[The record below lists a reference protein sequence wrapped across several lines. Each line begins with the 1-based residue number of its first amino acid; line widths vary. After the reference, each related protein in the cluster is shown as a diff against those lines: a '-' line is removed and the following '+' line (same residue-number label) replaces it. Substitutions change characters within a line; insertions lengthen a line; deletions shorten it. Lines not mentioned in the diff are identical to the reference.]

1 MKTVQWKRRTERWNS
16 PEKVRESEGKKQ
28 SIPDE
33 KQEKR
38 KRTNDP
44 ETGSKEELE
53 SNSKLRV

>member
-1 MKTVQWKRRTERWNS
+1 MKTVQWKRRTERCTGT
-16 PEKVRESEGKKQ
+16 KGARGKAKKKQ

-44 ETGSKEELE
+44 ETGSKESL
-53 SNSKLRV
+53 NQILN